1 MTLTATLPYQVPA
14 RTLRKQGLETLVST
28 LKADRNQRLD
38 VVMPVNNLRYHQ
50 GNLLVGG
57 LDEITVPERNIITD
71 NGVTHIPGFSF
82 DPSGMYAPSSTVDQ
96 NVSDRFG
103 IPRRYINKM
112 RDEDVDLL
120 DLNVNRWADKST
132 DSALVR
138 LIWGSIANNPAV
150 TGYARAILSDRYAII
165 DHLDTVFAILEA
177 MSGLGLDGSNIAGI
191 DLSENKLY
199 FNVEVP
205 SIAVNARALLKNYRS
220 PFTGQTGAE
229 MPLVHAGIKFT
240 NSETGRGAFEAKPY
254 ALFQTCT
261 NGATIDGFGMRKVHL
276 GSRME
281 QGEITWSQET
291 LKAANE
297 LVRNQVQDAVGQWLS
312 TDFLQAAV
320 DKWSELADVE
330 VVKPVDT
337 IKVIGTELSYTQD
350 EQDDILNKFIKGGD
364 TSAFGISQAIT
375 ASVQDIANPDRAHE
389 LAETHFKAATIAA
402 REAVK
407 ASA

>member
-1 MTLTATLPYQVPA
+1 MTLTTTLPYQVPA
-14 RTLRKQGLETLVST
+14 RTLRKEGLDVLVST

-57 LDEITVPERNIITD
+57 LDEITVPERTVLTD
-71 NGVTHIPGFSF
+71 DGVTHIPGFAF
-82 DPSGMYAPSSTVDQ
+82 DPSGMYAPSDTVDQ
-96 NVSDRFG
+96 NISDRFG
-103 IPRRYINKM
+103 IGRRYMNKM
-112 RDEDVDLL
+112 RAEDIELL
-120 DLNVNRWADKST
+120 DYNVNRWADKST

-138 LIWGSIANNPAV
+138 LVWGAMPGNLAV

-177 MSGLGLDGSNIAGI
+177 LSALGLDGSNIAGI
-191 DLSENKLY
+191 DLSDSKLY

-205 SIAVNARALLKNYRS
+205 GIAVNARELVKNYRS

-281 QGEITWSQET
+281 RGEVTWSQET
-291 LKAANE
+291 VKAANE
-297 LVRNQVQDAVGQWLS
+297 LVRHQVQDAVGQWLS

-320 DKWSELADVE
+320 DKWSQLADVE